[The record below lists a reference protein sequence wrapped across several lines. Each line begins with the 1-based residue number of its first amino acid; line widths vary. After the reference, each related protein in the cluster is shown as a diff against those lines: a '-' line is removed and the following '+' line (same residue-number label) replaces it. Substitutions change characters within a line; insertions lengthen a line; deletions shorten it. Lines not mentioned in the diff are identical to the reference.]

1 MEYGKKIMVGG
12 FNVLKFKRDEI
23 SFIKVSTI
31 MGTWSMEYREDTVM
45 YHTLDTDMS
54 DDERN
59 ALVVLIVNTFM
70 VGNFLDA
77 DLQHS
82 VMLAAGELQERI
94 SKSSESVSDEEDAE
108 ILNQMR
114 TEAEIVEEMVKAG
127 EESKE

>member
-12 FNVLKFKRDEI
+12 FNVLKFKKDEI

>member
-82 VMLAAGELQERI
+82 VMLAAGELQERMN
-94 SKSSESVSDEEDAE
+94 EAVEAVSDEEDAE

>member
-12 FNVLKFKRDEI
+12 FNVLKFKKDEI

-45 YHTLDTDMS
+45 YHTLDSDMGE
-54 DDERN
+54 DEKS
-59 ALVVLIVNTFM
+59 ALSVLIVNTFM

>member
-12 FNVLKFKRDEI
+12 FNVLKLKRDEI

-45 YHTLDTDMS
+45 YHALDTDMS

-82 VMLAAGELQERI
+82 VMLAAGELQKRMNEAV
-94 SKSSESVSDEEDAE
+94 EAVSDEEDAE

>member
-12 FNVLKFKRDEI
+12 FNFLKFKKDEI

-77 DLQHS
+77 ELQHS